1 MFFECPKCRQAL
13 RVSTASSAAVTV
25 RCPTCS
31 TSFSTAEA
39 LPLVEDWG
47 LAAPEALSG
56 STDKSE
62 ADATGTTGAIG
73 NTVAAGASNSN
84 DQSASWTPVVA
95 PHRAAQQSAT
105 GRANSRVAS
114 AGVLTIII
122 VLSVLVRVGLKAA
135 KNFNGRGEAPAQP
148 REVQFDEQQRAAI
161 QRMLEDAQE
170 RRREFEGRPRAK
182 PAPSKSSPSPEQP
195 PSAESP
201 PAADAPTPDR

>member
-1 MFFECPKCRQAL
+1 MIVECPKCRQAL
-13 RVSTASSAAVTV
+13 RVASESGAALTV
-25 RCPTCS
+25 RCRTCG

-47 LAAPEALSG
+47 HAAPEALSDTTDN
-56 STDKSE
+56 STLG
-62 ADATGTTGAIG
+62 ATGTTSATGA
-73 NTVAAGASNSN
+73 TGANDSN
-84 DQSASWTPVVA
+84 DQGATWTPVVA
-95 PHRAAQQSAT
+95 PHRAARQSAA

-114 AGVLTIII
+114 AGVLTIIV

-135 KNFNGRGEAPAQP
+135 KHFNGRGQAPAQP
-148 REVQFDEQQRAAI
+148 REVQFDDQQRAAI

-182 PAPSKSSPSPEQP
+182 PAPSNSSPSPEQP